1 MRFVPATLISLLI
14 ALPAY
19 GQNIEW
25 QDFDFTLG
33 GSALYHPD
41 YLGSNDYEFGF
52 APDAE
57 VVWQKTLFV
66 SSKNGAGV
74 YIVDYPHSRFGVS
87 IAPDFGRSEDTNP
100 RLAGLG
106 DVDFGWQMRVF
117 GDLTYEPFIVG
128 ASARLGFAGGS
139 DGQMILAYAGLRKEL
154 IPNLIGQM
162 TVGTSWAGATW
173 GNEYYGVNA
182 AQAASSG
189 LPQYRVNNG
198 FRDAAL
204 SGSLSYKLTPAV
216 ALTGSARWTHLLGDV
231 ADSPIV
237 EETNNLTLGLGLTYS
252 MTTFPAPLN

>member
-1 MRFVPATLISLLI
+1 MRFLPLTAFSLLL

-25 QDFDFTLG
+25 QDFDVTLG
-33 GSALYHPD
+33 GSAIYHPD
-41 YLGSNDYEFGF
+41 YLGSDDYEFGF

-57 VVWQKTLFV
+57 LVWQKALFL
-66 SSKNGAGV
+66 SSKNGAGI
-74 YIVDYPHSRFGVS
+74 YIVDYPSSRFGIS
-87 IAPDFGRSEDTNP
+87 IAPDFGRSDDTNP
-100 RLAGLG
+100 QLAGLG

-117 GDLTYEPFIVG
+117 GDLNYEPFIAG
-128 ASARLGFAGGS
+128 ASARIGLAGGS
-139 DGQMILAYAGLRKEL
+139 DGQQINAYIGLRKEL
-154 IPNLIGQM
+154 MENLTGQM

-173 GNEYYGVNA
+173 GNDYYGVTA

-204 SGSLSYKLTPAV
+204 GGLLSYKLTPEV
-216 ALTGSARWTHLLGDV
+216 SLTGSARWTHLLGDF

-237 EETNNLTLGLGLTYS
+237 SEENNLTMGLGLTYS
-252 MTTFPAPLN
+252 VATNPKPLN